1 MITII
6 AGTNRK
12 GSNSKKVALQYQK
25 ILTEKNIESKLLA
38 LEDED
43 VTIKNEHFATL
54 EKEYLLESDKYIFVI
69 PEYNGSY
76 PGVLKMLVDN
86 SDVAKVW
93 PNKKALLVGVASG
106 RAGNLRGL
114 EHFTGSL
121 MHMKVNVHFNR
132 LPISSVHNLLNEN
145 AEITDAGNL
154 KAINAQLD
162 EFLIF

>member
-25 ILTEKNIESKLLA
+25 LLAEKNIESKLLA

-43 VTIKNEHFATL
+43 VTVKNEHFATL
-54 EKEYLLESDKYIFVI
+54 EKEYLLASDKYIFVI

-76 PGVLKMLVDN
+76 PGVLKMLIDN

-93 PNKKALLVGVASG
+93 PSKKALLVGVASG

-162 EFLIF
+162 EFINF

>member
-25 ILTEKNIESKLLA
+25 LLTEKNIESKLLA

-43 VTIKNEHFATL
+43 VTIKNEYFATI

-76 PGVLKMLVDN
+76 PGVLKMLIDN

-93 PNKKALLVGVASG
+93 PKKKALLVGVASG

-154 KAINAQLD
+154 KAINGQID

>member
-1 MITII
+1 LI
-6 AGTNRK
+6 
-12 GSNSKKVALQYQK
+12 
-25 ILTEKNIESKLLA
+25 
-38 LEDED
+38 
-43 VTIKNEHFATL
+43 
-54 EKEYLLESDKYIFVI
+54 
-69 PEYNGSY
+69 
-76 PGVLKMLVDN
+76 DN

-93 PNKKALLVGVASG
+93 PSKKALLVGVASG

-162 EFLIF
+162 EFINF

>member
-12 GSNSKKVALQYQK
+12 GSNSKKVALEYQK
-25 ILTEKNIESKLLA
+25 ILTQKNIESKLLA
-38 LEDED
+38 LEDVNVFERNAAFEN
-43 VTIKNEHFATL
+43 I
-54 EKEYLLESDKYIFVI
+54 ESEFLKAADKFIFVI

-76 PGVLKMLVDN
+76 PGVLKMLIDN
-86 SDVAKVW
+86 SEVNSVW

-121 MHMKVNVHFNR
+121 MHMKVTVHPNR
-132 LPISSVHNLLNEN
+132 LPISSVHTLLNEA
-145 AEITDAGNL
+145 AEITNDGTV
-154 KAINAQLD
+154 KTINVQLD
-162 EFLIF
+162 EFINF

>member
-25 ILTEKNIESKLLA
+25 LLTEKNIESKLLA

-43 VTIKNEHFATL
+43 VTVKNEHFAKL

-76 PGVLKMLVDN
+76 PGALKMLIDN